1 MAVNGENPVLTF
13 QNKLRIREYAEG
25 YRLYDLIRGASKGR
39 EWKASVFFFLGIAM
53 LFMLMMNDFNIPKL
67 PVCTIVLLICMYMC
81 THYIYMLPK
90 KAKLKGEHIFKSSKL
105 LSKEYT
111 FQFNKDYFIMENE
124 FEKLKRYY
132 TEITDCIETDELFL
146 LIGGIEKQIIVISK
160 RSLKEEESQIL
171 SHHFKREMIRQY
183 RRTKSKH
190 KGRKV

>member
-1 MAVNGENPVLTF
+1 MAGIGEKPVLTF
-13 QNKLRIREYAEG
+13 RNKLRIREYAEG
-25 YRLYDLIRGASKGR
+25 YRLYDLIRGSSKGR

-53 LFMLMMNDFNIPKL
+53 LFMLMMNNFNIPKL
-67 PVCTIVLLICMYMC
+67 PVSTIVLLICMYMC

-90 KAKLKGEHIFKSSKL
+90 KAKLKGEHIFKSSRL

-111 FQFNKDYFIMENE
+111 FQIDKEYFIMENE
-124 FEKLKRYY
+124 YEKLKRYY

-146 LIGGIEKQIIVISK
+146 LIGGIKKQIIVISK
-160 RSLKEEESQIL
+160 RSLNKEENQLL

-190 KGRKV
+190 KGRKG